1 MLSQKHMLLTTRK
14 EMWLLPPG
22 GSCYNRYMAER
33 RFRFSFQMVIAG
45 IFIPLITCIVIITGV
60 VTLSMVENN
69 QRNIIGANTQSVL
82 RLTDGYFSSRLSDAV
97 ASMIAIYNSSVL
109 SAVLDSI
116 SQSSSLSPSSYL
128 QLQNLLDN
136 AFDSNYSMVSAVGIA
151 FEDSPSFLYKSY
163 QHVKA
168 IDYDWQRMRD
178 MTKGTF
184 RLVWRC
190 VGNNSCFSYS
200 GNDEN
205 SAGIC
210 IEGVSQK
217 GAGFVICLDIREDFI
232 KSSFANLLVSSPS
245 ALIVKDSEGYVN
257 LIEPT
262 LDDPAGLIQKLKG
275 IGQLS
280 GTIRFDDVFAV
291 YDSIPINDWSVIV
304 AFDDSELFESL
315 APIRNVIVLMAI
327 LIGVLAVLLAVLFSV
342 IISRPVRSL
351 ASEVA
356 RIDVDDIANATLS
369 QTDSHFYEVSI
380 LRENTSSLLKRINQ
394 LIQDIEQR
402 QQENLR
408 MQNSLLLSQINPHF
422 LYNMLYSIAQECR
435 MGETEEAS
443 EMLYELSS
451 FFRLGLNSGREVVS
465 LSDEKEHV
473 QNYLRLI
480 SRSFPY
486 GLDWDVSIPPGLMDM
501 KMPRMTLQPIAENCF
516 KHGLRNRR
524 SRGIIKISADKQDDA
539 LLITVSDNGIGIT
552 PDKLRSI
559 NETILTGKHS
569 VGFGIYNVSVRLRNY
584 FGKGSTVSIK
594 SEPGKGTEVTILIRY
609 DKENSNEH

>member
-1 MLSQKHMLLTTRK
+1 
-14 EMWLLPPG
+14 
-22 GSCYNRYMAER
+22 
-33 RFRFSFQMVIAG
+33 MVIAG

-168 IDYDWQRMRD
+168 IDYDWQRMHD

-190 VGNNSCFSYS
+190 VGNNSCFQYS
-200 GNDEN
+200 GNEEN

-217 GAGFVICLDIREDFI
+217 GAAFVICLDIREDFI

-275 IGQLS
+275 IGSLS

-342 IISRPVRSL
+342 ILSRPV
-351 ASEVA
+351 
-356 RIDVDDIANATLS
+356 
-369 QTDSHFYEVSI
+369 
-380 LRENTSSLLKRINQ
+380 
-394 LIQDIEQR
+394 
-402 QQENLR
+402 
-408 MQNSLLLSQINPHF
+408 
-422 LYNMLYSIAQECR
+422 
-435 MGETEEAS
+435 
-443 EMLYELSS
+443 
-451 FFRLGLNSGREVVS
+451 
-465 LSDEKEHV
+465 
-473 QNYLRLI
+473 
-480 SRSFPY
+480 
-486 GLDWDVSIPPGLMDM
+486 
-501 KMPRMTLQPIAENCF
+501 
-516 KHGLRNRR
+516 
-524 SRGIIKISADKQDDA
+524 
-539 LLITVSDNGIGIT
+539 
-552 PDKLRSI
+552 
-559 NETILTGKHS
+559 
-569 VGFGIYNVSVRLRNY
+569 
-584 FGKGSTVSIK
+584 
-594 SEPGKGTEVTILIRY
+594 
-609 DKENSNEH
+609 